1 MTLYEKR
8 GRRYYPAAISDVH
21 DSFPIGAHLVVVGIH
36 DEGLRSTYYGI
47 DPDYAAVEA
56 AMKVAHEAMAT
67 AMHEAST
74 PAPENRKLT
83 RRQRDAW
90 EAFTSAMGD
99 DFPRVSSKSTND
111 IIDAG
116 LDVVR
121 AKIREQ
127 KGTTCVVLR
136 RLA

>member
-1 MTLYEKR
+1 M
-8 GRRYYPAAISDVH
+8 
-21 DSFPIGAHLVVVGIH
+21 VVGIH

-67 AMHEAST
+67 AMREASA
-74 PAPENRKLT
+74 PAPESEKLT
-83 RRQRDAW
+83 CEQVAAW
-90 EAFTSAMGD
+90 HKFKTSMGEAH
-99 DFPRVSSKSTND
+99 PRISSKSTND

-127 KGTTCVVLR
+127 NSPTG
-136 RLA
+136 